1 MNQKSKEVFW
11 RGMGML
17 IPIVFSAIA
26 LAVHWGVV
34 TTRLSYFE
42 SRLKEVIQSV
52 DKQGDTLTQVQKD
65 VSFIKGKIK

>member
-17 IPIVFSAIA
+17 IPIAFSAIA

-52 DKQGDTLTQVQKD
+52 DKQGDVLVKLQQD
-65 VSFIKGKIK
+65 IAFIKGKLK